1 MTGRELLY
9 YCRAAIG
16 GEIEHNEWRAFA
28 FPKREKAGREMSDG
42 TKKSDKILAALE
54 RVTKLLED
62 LLILE
67 ACRAGIKHQGIRAL
81 LRVEMRRVTR
91 IGRHVKERK

>member
-1 MTGRELLY
+1 MG
-9 YCRAAIG
+9 
-16 GEIEHNEWRAFA
+16 
-28 FPKREKAGREMSDG
+28 S

-67 ACRAGIKHQGIRAL
+67 ACRAGIKHREIRAL
-81 LRVEMRRVTR
+81 LRVDTRRVTR
-91 IGRHVKERK
+91 IGRHVKERE